1 MITYSPRGTCSKQI
15 VFDLDEENRIHNL
28 KFIGGCSGNLQGIS
42 RLVEG
47 KTAEEIIPLIK
58 GIRCRQ
64 NTSCPDQLA
73 AALEQELEARAKK
86 LS

>member
-1 MITYSPRGTCSKQI
+1 MVTYSTRGTCAKQI
-15 VFDLDEENRIHNL
+15 VFDLDADNRIHNL
-28 KFIGGCSGNLQGIS
+28 KFIGGCSGNLQGIA

-47 KTAEEIIPLIK
+47 KTPDEIYPLLV

-73 AALEQELEARAKK
+73 QALKPYLKNPV
-86 LS
+86 

>member
-1 MITYSPRGTCSKQI
+1 MVTYSTRGTCAKQI
-15 VFDLDEENRIHNL
+15 IFDLDGEGIIRNV
-28 KFIGGCSGNLQGIS
+28 KFIGGCSGNLQGIA

-47 KTAEEIIPLIK
+47 KTPDEVYPLLL

-73 AALEQELEARAKK
+73 KALEPYLKQNA
-86 LS
+86 